1 MDPISYGVAAKQ
13 KQRIEK
19 VIAEPDST
27 SGVITVP
34 QVIATGETITVP
46 AGRTAVLPNVQVD
59 GTLVVD
65 GEVFI
70 PSGAGLST
78 VVQKSG
84 DTMTGNLNFASG
96 TKITGDFSNV
106 DRTQRVSVQSS
117 TANSATILQ
126 TIPNGSGIASYNVCF
141 GSSDVSNSTSLAIGA
156 SMTSAVITADKVGPA
171 SYPPMVF
178 STGGGERMRIDTA
191 GNVLVTGSGGL
202 GYGTGSGGTVTQ
214 LTNKS
219 TAVTLNKP
227 TGQITMN
234 NAALAAGAKVTFIV
248 NNIFATPN
256 DLIIVNFTDTTPDE
270 TMYTLD
276 VVTLAGGFGIVVRN
290 THTSPLSEALVLNF
304 AIIKG
309 ANA

>member
-46 AGRTAVLPNVQVD
+46 AGRVAVLPNVQVD
-59 GTLVVD
+59 GVLDVQ

-84 DTMTGNLNFASG
+84 DTMSGNLNFASN
-96 TKITGDFSNV
+96 TKITGDFSSATV
-106 DRTQRVSVQSS
+106 ASRTLFQTS
-117 TANSATILQ
+117 TANSNTGVYF
-126 TIPNGSGIASYNVCF
+126 IPNTLLGSAAVRVTNSNDTVNFNSLEINAS
-141 GSSDVSNSTSLAIGA
+141 SSKTSIISNFAGTA
-156 SMTSAVITADKVGPA
+156 SALPL
-171 SYPPMVF
+171 VF
-178 STGGGERMRIDTA
+178 ITGGAECMRIETS

-214 LTNKS
+214 LTSKS
-219 TAVTLNKP
+219 TAITLNKP
-227 TGQITMN
+227 CGKIIMN
-234 NAALAAGAKVTFIV
+234 NAALAAGAIVSFTLNNSLLTASDTVLVCGEGYGWNYSVEATSISGGTCTIRVT
-248 NNIFATPN
+248 NIS
-256 DLIIVNFTDTTPDE
+256 
-270 TMYTLD
+270 
-276 VVTLAGGFGIVVRN
+276 
-290 THTSPLSEALVLNF
+290 TSTLSEGLVINF
-304 AIIKG
+304 AVIKG
-309 ANA
+309 AIA